1 MGKITKQH
9 KHNAIKQKRRKHEKI
24 QKLSERFLTADSKER
39 EHILAKIRRVAPAYP
54 LDVFGQG
61 KR

>member
-9 KHNAIKQKRRKHEKI
+9 KHNAIKQKRRRHEKI
-24 QKLSERFLTADSKER
+24 QKLSERFISADSKER
-39 EHILAKIRRVAPAYP
+39 EHILTKIRKVAPAYP
-54 LDVFGQG
+54 LGGLGQG